1 MKNGTALIIC
11 RYSGRKTTAM
21 WLLLRNSRQIT
32 QMRVTFFIFSFF
44 ILSINAWSQTALTQL
59 RSDVTYLADDKLEG
73 REIGMKG
80 EELAAIFIAE
90 RMGSIGLTPKGTDGY
105 FQTFSRKQEA
115 DPHSTTTVDT
125 GRVVGRNVAGF
136 IDNGAPNTIII
147 GAHYDHLG
155 YGHHG
160 SLHAGEPAIHNGA
173 DDNASGVAVM
183 LQLAEKLKS
192 GPSSNNY
199 LFIAFSGEERGL
211 WGSNF
216 FTKEP
221 TLKLEDVNFM
231 INMDMVGRLN
241 TESSLAISGT
251 GTSPVWKNALE
262 SLNASQFKLILSESG
277 VGPSDHTSFYLKDIP
292 VLHFFTG
299 QHDDYHKPSDDVDKV
314 NFEGMEKIGNY
325 ILHLI
330 KELDDDG
337 KLAFTKTKEEDQ
349 AQKVSFSVTLGVVPD
364 YLFDGEGMRISGV
377 KEGRTASNAG
387 MLEGDIVIKMG
398 KINVTNMQSY
408 MEGLAAFK
416 KGDKTTVVVKRDGK
430 TIKKKVQF

>member
-1 MKNGTALIIC
+1 MKNGIALIIC
-11 RYSGRKTTAM
+11 GYNGRKTTPM
-21 WLLLRNSRQIT
+21 WLLLRNSRQII
-32 QMRVTFFIFSFF
+32 QMRYTFFIFSFF
-44 ILSINAWSQTALTQL
+44 VFTINAWSQTALNQL
-59 RSDVTYLADDKLEG
+59 KSDVTYLADDKLEG
-73 REIGMKG
+73 REIGTKG

-90 RMGSIGLTPKGTDGY
+90 RMGAIGLTPKGTDGY

-115 DPHSTTTVDT
+115 DPHSTAPTDT

-136 IDNGAPNTIII
+136 IDNGAQNTTII

-155 YGHHG
+155 YGAHG
-160 SLHAGEPAIHNGA
+160 SLSSGEPAIHNGA

-183 LQLAEKLKS
+183 LQVAEKLKS
-192 GPSSNNY
+192 GPKSNNY

-221 TLKLEDVNFM
+221 TIKLENVNYM

-241 TESSLAISGT
+241 AENSLAISGT
-251 GTSPVWKNALE
+251 GTSPVWKKSLE
-262 SLNASQFKLILSESG
+262 DLNAGQFKLVLSESG

-299 QHDDYHKPSDDVDKV
+299 QHDDYHKPSDDTEKV
-314 NFEGMEKIGNY
+314 NFEGMEKIGKY
-325 ILHLI
+325 IFALI
-330 KELDDDG
+330 ADLDDDG

-349 AQKVSFSVTLGVVPD
+349 GQKVSFSVTLGVVPD

-377 KEGRTASNAG
+377 KEGRAASNAG
-387 MLEGDIVIKMG
+387 LAEGDIVIKMG

-416 KGDKTTVVVKRDGK
+416 KGDKTTVIVKRGEK
-430 TIKKKVQF
+430 TLKKKVQF